1 MKIDDANADGLK
13 GLVHR
18 QRNLVAAKER
28 EIENVRNFYDAKKE
42 SDRISGH
49 KELIEVQDNSQ
60 KEILAAV
67 ENKSSRLATAREGL
81 QKDLTRLENERAL
94 LAQKESFD
102 QEASIAEGRL
112 QQQII
117 AEQSLEKAK
126 EIGQTANSKIADL
139 QKESQWQIAQ
149 ASAQARNKYDDNIK
163 THESV
168 LGDKLREQRL
178 QLTFKDIEHNKKL
191 NQARSEFEKDL
202 NQATRSNVGDRSQ
215 REQQHI
221 KELKTAEDQYN
232 YILRE
237 KRKQF
242 EQKFTHLEKEHNE
255 IVQRTEERFRK
266 QLDSLSSEY
275 ASTRQVAQTR
285 KEDPFYHLKS
295 LDHQIEETPEAY
307 LVKIKVPEFE
317 ADNIILSAHNRTV
330 KLAMNRRFSE
340 RLDGEQGRVNINKR
354 SESFTQEF
362 PVDKIVDSRSVSR
375 KYEDGVLSFK
385 ILKA

>member
-1 MKIDDANADGLK
+1 MKIDDAKADGLK

>member
-1 MKIDDANADGLK
+1 MKIDDAKADGLK

-202 NQATRSNVGDRSQ
+202 NQATRSNVGDRNQ

>member
-1 MKIDDANADGLK
+1 MKIDDAKADGLK

-28 EIENVRNFYDAKKE
+28 EIENVRNYYDAKKE
-42 SDRISGH
+42 SDRLSGH
-49 KELIEVQDNSQ
+49 KELIEVQDNNQ

-67 ENKSSRLATAREGL
+67 ENKSSRLQTAREGL

-117 AEQSLEKAK
+117 AERSLDQAK
-126 EIGQTANSKIADL
+126 EIGQNANSKIAEL

-149 ASAQARNKYDDNIK
+149 ASMQARSNYDDNIK
-163 THESV
+163 THEST
-168 LGDKLREQRL
+168 LGDKLREQQL

-202 NQATRSNVGDRSQ
+202 NQATRSNVGDRNQ
-215 REQQHI
+215 REQLHL
-221 KELKTAEDQYN
+221 KELKTSEDQYN
-232 YILRE
+232 NILSE

-242 EQKFTHLEKEHNE
+242 EQKFAHLDKEHNE

-266 QLDSLSSEY
+266 QIEGLSSEY
-275 ASTRQVAQTR
+275 ASSRQIAQAR

-307 LVKIKVPEFE
+307 LVKINVPEFE

-362 PVDKIVDSRSVSR
+362 PVDKIVDSRSITK

-385 ILKA
+385 IMKA